1 MMAKSGKNTVCLKLI
16 LPLLLIAIPC
26 LLVAQNND
34 STPAK
39 ISNFGGAVTVQTKG
53 ISTIPN
59 LTLGKPAAIF
69 DMKVGRKLTFE
80 PQFRFALDG
89 KPWAIV
95 FWWRYNAT
103 LTNKFRIVVSTNYSF
118 SFKTITNTSSG
129 TPQDMIRTT
138 RYLVG
143 ALAPNYQFNKYFGV
157 GAYLFYN
164 RGIEKFITR
173 NTYMYSFRPG
183 ISNIPVIADIT
194 ARVVPEVYYLKQ
206 DDKDGVYL
214 NATLSISKKNFP
226 LSVSALINSPAKT
239 NIPSD
244 YDLLWNVGLSYT
256 FQNEYILKH

>member
-1 MMAKSGKNTVCLKLI
+1 MAFKLIIPFILIAFPSILNAQKSDSTTAKKNT
-16 LPLLLIAIPC
+16 
-26 LLVAQNND
+26 
-34 STPAK
+34 
-39 ISNFGGAVTVQTKG
+39 FGGVVTIQSKG

-59 LTLGKPAAIF
+59 LTLGKPAANF

-89 KPWAIV
+89 KPWAII
-95 FWWRYNAT
+95 FWWRYNT
-103 LTNKFRIVVSTNYSF
+103 SLTNKFRIVVSTNYSF

-129 TPQDMIRTT
+129 TPQEMIRTT

-183 ISNIPVIADIT
+183 ISNIPIIANIT
-194 ARVVPEVYYLKQ
+194 ARVVPEVYYLRQ
-206 DDKDGVYL
+206 DEKDGVYL
-214 NATLSISKKNFP
+214 NATLSITKKNFP
-226 LSVSALINSPAKT
+226 ISVSALINSPAQT

-244 YDLLWNVGLSYT
+244 YDLLWNVGISYT
-256 FQNEYILKH
+256 FQNEYKLNH